1 MSIDMDNSIIDGSEN
16 NDNVDLGLSEK
27 NESITND
34 DSSKFNNTTIF
45 QAICSPYYFKQ
56 NEWIKMPKS
65 IFCINQNSDGR
76 NFITLNASAT
86 GRILLNEYICPD
98 SVIKQS
104 SKNDNV
110 IQIKTKSRG
119 LFSIR
124 FSKYDTAAF
133 NTLLNFSKDLIRDSI
148 VWTYENKDELFLIE
162 KSPSLD
168 ETYGLVIKNN
178 IDDSTDSFK
187 VYCEKT
193 TKYEI
198 IDQLYVKEGNN
209 WISLGLSKINIVIPN
224 YIMENNI
231 ENSENPEEME
241 FLSQNSIEPI
251 ITAHSLTD
259 IKKPGSTQ
267 SSIMCFLRAPINQDC
282 IILKNKN
289 IHDDNVYELNFMF
302 DEKIYE
308 YMIYSKKTDNSLAFV
323 SEYINKL
330 SNFYSKIEEEK
341 YDPELFANSDI
352 LAENTEESISE
363 GQNSPIDN
371 VSNKDEEEEE
381 EVKNDDEI
389 NTDASSTS
397 QSSVSNKNSEN
408 NLLAGFTFMT
418 TSDKPPLADQNTQ
431 DSQNSPIKNQFV
443 FDLGDFSSNNN
454 TVESEKN
461 KNSTSIFS
469 GFTLSTPTKENTS
482 TKDEAND
489 NLSSP
494 LFANKPKF
502 VVPTLNTNSFGFAFN
517 TSSTQKDTTT
527 PTTNSLFGNS
537 TTTPTTNSLFGN
549 STTTPTTN
557 SLFGNSTTT
566 PTTNSLFGN
575 STITPT
581 TNSLFGNSTITPTTN
596 SLFGN
601 STTTPT
607 ANPLFGNKTTT
618 ATDTK
623 PGLFGNTTNTL
634 TFGNVGSFGFNFS
647 SSKNQTNTQNSDS
660 VTNENTSNAEKNN
673 VEVTEVVEKKEVE
686 EVAEVVEK
694 KKVEEVAEVVEKKE
708 EEEVAEVVEKKEE
721 EEVAEVVEKKE
732 VEEVAEVV
740 EKKEVEEVAEVVEKK
755 EVEEVAEV
763 VEEKEVEEVA
773 EVVEKKEVEEVAEV
787 VEKDG
792 EEKET
797 EIIEKNNNQ
806 EEIVENETNDSEK
819 KEIEKSNFKD
829 EISEI
834 KKQNHEKYNY
844 PEVDTSLS
852 GTLFDV
858 SEPYNEVTNEGKLSK
873 LNDNNFVDDIMD
885 MKNGKLSSFNYNHF
899 VRSCNDLFI
908 GANNIEVPIREF
920 SINMNTST
928 KDIMKDSIANLKFE
942 INKIR
947 SIFNDSDASIITYYD
962 ENSQKSN
969 ESLNA
974 KTNIKKTKSITE
986 LEMKTIM
993 NDYIVKKTETEENKI
1008 LSVQRYIDKYKS
1020 SINNL
1025 NEKVSNEEPKAI
1037 ITEECENK
1045 SSRVADIVSNINN
1058 IINNNNQPVIKKEN
1072 HISQNYVDKMTKE
1085 FTMKGIIFKIY
1096 ICILFIYNKFY
1107 ILIKIFLSIY
1117 KTQNYRIK

>member
-694 KKVEEVAEVVEKKE
+694 
-708 EEEVAEVVEKKEE
+708 
-721 EEVAEVVEKKE
+721 
-732 VEEVAEVV
+732 
-740 EKKEVEEVAEVVEKK
+740 
-755 EVEEVAEV
+755 
-763 VEEKEVEEVA
+763 
-773 EVVEKKEVEEVAEV
+773 
-787 VEKDG
+787 DG